1 MTCPPRFKPLLF
13 VSVLH
18 TIPVSMNSKG
28 PGRQKSFTHF
38 EHRAGK
44 VGWERFGALNSSPHP
59 RIFTSLSDGS
69 SPRSYLFTSAT
80 GRIGVHTTPKYGKK
94 PIRYVTLYFR
104 DRLGAASLCHRN
116 CATTNVPVCE
126 QKPYTVWFSWRRKSC
141 AVQCEYLKII
151 PGAGMGYWL
160 RAREGARNY
169 NCVSKIQL
177 VGEKYRDKTTLAS
190 KTRFSRHCFGFQ
202 SRRFSLPVG
211 YNI

>member
-1 MTCPPRFKPLLF
+1 MLFSNYRLVNTMHISEKYLECAHKLRFLLDSCDDFRRGCLSSTRWTTQFKSLINKGDQKSLLQPKSWSTALCCYTYLMTCLPRFKRLLF

-28 PGRQKSFTHF
+28 PGRHKSFTHF

-94 PIRYVTLYFR
+94 PIQYVTLYI
-104 DRLGAASLCHRN
+104 L
-116 CATTNVPVCE
+116 
-126 QKPYTVWFSWRRKSC
+126 
-141 AVQCEYLKII
+141 
-151 PGAGMGYWL
+151 
-160 RAREGARNY
+160 
-169 NCVSKIQL
+169 
-177 VGEKYRDKTTLAS
+177 
-190 KTRFSRHCFGFQ
+190 
-202 SRRFSLPVG
+202 
-211 YNI
+211 